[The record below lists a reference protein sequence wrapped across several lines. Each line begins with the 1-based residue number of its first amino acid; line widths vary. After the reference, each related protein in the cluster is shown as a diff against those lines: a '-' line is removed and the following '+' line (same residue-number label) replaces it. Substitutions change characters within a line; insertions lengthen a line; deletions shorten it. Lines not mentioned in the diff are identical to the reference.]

1 MEFVIW
7 AARSFL
13 CDTCS
18 VLRGARSQAL
28 NRLFGVRT
36 VESKG
41 QSSPTWPSG
50 CRFCMPTMS
59 DSSGSENDL
68 PHVSLPGTEFE
79 SGSYIQ

>member
-1 MEFVIW
+1 MHV
-7 AARSFL
+7 RS
-13 CDTCS
+13 C
-18 VLRGARSQAL
+18 VVGGSQAL
-28 NRLFGVRT
+28 NRLFGVGT

-50 CRFCMPTMS
+50 CRFCMRTFGTMS

-68 PHVSLPGTEFE
+68 PHVSLPGTGFE